1 MVDTDAKTGP
11 AHCPLL
17 NRIRRCDQWKNQP
30 RLWLYHEH
38 PWKDMSLA
46 KLVPILVDMLEED
59 FQSRTTRLS
68 AMLAT
73 GPFSWNFMREVKLC
87 PCPRM
92 VNGVA
97 TRAPWLEHVPS
108 SWSAQKFCTSHT
120 SRYSSAASCW
130 IFFHDA
136 WPADQVIV
144 GVSNLLLI
152 EKHHTRFKR
161 TRARIC
167 THAWIMRMGFLDGG
181 QASFCGAVHQLT
193 RCGQAP
199 GCATGEEAAIGS
211 LKGTKSWEDKKISDG
226 TKQAKQF
233 RSSTKRPLWDDRYFL
248 ICWILRGSLF
258 LVSHLIPRYQMQKR
272 IFNLCS

>member
-17 NRIRRCDQWKNQP
+17 NRIKRCDQWKNHHGFP
-30 RLWLYHEH
+30 R
-38 PWKDMSLA
+38 KDMSLA
-46 KLVPILVDMLEED
+46 KLVPILIDMLEED

-97 TRAPWLEHVPS
+97 TPAPWLEHVPS

-144 GVSNLLLI
+144 CVSNLLLI
-152 EKHHTRFKR
+152 EKHHTLGNALERVYAHTRLNYVDGLPWWR
-161 TRARIC
+161 TSELLR
-167 THAWIMRMGFLDGG
+167 
-181 QASFCGAVHQLT
+181 
-193 RCGQAP
+193 RCPPAYKMWPSAGV
-199 GCATGEEAAIGS
+199 CH
-211 LKGTKSWEDKKISDG
+211 WR
-226 TKQAKQF
+226 
-233 RSSTKRPLWDDRYFL
+233 RSSH
-248 ICWILRGSLF
+248 WIS
-258 LVSHLIPRYQMQKR
+258 
-272 IFNLCS
+272 